1 MLSGHF
7 ALLNRLRDGS
17 GMVDFIRDEIRKQEA
32 GVRGEDRLVDRLKEL
47 RLHGEFRIFSDV
59 CLEMDDWKVQIDC
72 LVVTDRC
79 CIVLESKN
87 ISGRLYFNEELDEF
101 YKEENGVETPFSNP
115 YFQLMRHIRFM
126 KEFLRKTL
134 PQIKVTGAVI
144 MTAKSYRIMQKPTH
158 YPIYKLESM
167 IERVTQMYN
176 SFGNTSFSNRELE
189 VIEKLLQEYKSPFVY
204 SPLCEHYRIPP
215 SEIRLGV
222 ECPSCGVLGM
232 RRVHTTW
239 RCIVCKKSDRY
250 AHISAVRD
258 YFSIIDKKITNKEFR
273 RFCMIDSK
281 YAASRML
288 NSMDLI
294 AYGSGP
300 SRYFVENRKK

>member
-1 MLSGHF
+1 MSGHF

-17 GMVDFIRDEIRKQEA
+17 DMVDFIREEIRKQEA
-32 GVRGEDRLVDRLKEL
+32 GVRGEERLVDRLKEL
-47 RLHGEFRIFSDV
+47 RLPGEFRVFSDV
-59 CLEMDDWKVQIDC
+59 CLELDDWKVQIDC

-101 YKEENGVETPFSNP
+101 YKEENGTETPISNP

-126 KEFLRKTL
+126 KEFLRNTL
-134 PQIKVTGAVI
+134 PQMKVTGAAI
-144 MTAKSYRIMQKPTH
+144 MTAKSCRIMQKPTH

-176 SFGNTSFSNRELE
+176 SFAGTSFSGEELE
-189 VIEKLLQEYKSPFVY
+189 VIEKLLQENRSPFVY
-204 SPLCEHYRIPP
+204 LPLCEHYRIPP

-222 ECPSCGVLGM
+222 ECPGCGVLGM
-232 RRVHTTW
+232 QRTGKTW
-239 RCIVCKKSDRY
+239 ICQSCNTRDRNAHKK
-250 AHISAVRD
+250 AVNE
-258 YFSIIDKKITNKEFR
+258 YFSLIDDKITNRDFR
-273 RFCMIDSK
+273 KFCMVESI

-288 NSMDLI
+288 GNMDLKMHK
-294 AYGSGP
+294 AGGRTY
-300 SRYFVENRKK
+300 YTRK

>member
-1 MLSGHF
+1 MSGHF
-7 ALLNRLRDGS
+7 ALLKRLRDGF
-17 GMVDFIRDEIRKQEA
+17 GMSDFIQEEIRKQEA

-47 RLHGEFRIFSDV
+47 RLHGEYRVFSDV
-59 CLEMDDWKVQIDC
+59 CLELGDWRVQIDC

-79 CIVLESKN
+79 CFVLESKN

-126 KEFLRKTL
+126 KEFLLKTL
-134 PQIKVTGAVI
+134 PQMKVTGAVI
-144 MTAKSYRIMQKPTH
+144 MTAKSFRIMQKPTH

-176 SFGNTSFSNRELE
+176 SSSGTSFSDDEL
-189 VIEKLLQEYKSPFVY
+189 VVVEKLIQENRSTFVY

-215 SEIRLGV
+215 IEIRLGV
-222 ECPSCGVLGM
+222 ECPDCGVLGM

-239 RCIVCKKSDRY
+239 RCMVCRKSDRY

-258 YFSIIDKKITNKEFR
+258 YFWIIDKKITNKEFR

-288 NSMDLI
+288 NSMDLK
-294 AYGSGP
+294 AHGSGP
-300 SRYFVENRKK
+300 SRYFVENKKK

>member
-1 MLSGHF
+1 MSGHF
-7 ALLNRLRDGS
+7 ALLKRLNDGAS
-17 GMVDFIRDEIRKQEA
+17 SSEFIREEIRKMDV
-32 GVRGEDRLVDRLKEL
+32 GVRGEERIFQRLREL
-47 RLHGEFRIFSDV
+47 RLAGEFRVFSDV
-59 CLEMDDWKVQIDC
+59 CLVLEDWKVQIDC

-101 YKEENGVETPFSNP
+101 YKEENGTETPISNP

-126 KEFLRKTL
+126 KEFLRNTL
-134 PQIKVTGAVI
+134 PQMKMAGAVI
-144 MTAKSYRIMQKPTH
+144 MTAKSCRIMQKPTH

-167 IERVTQMYN
+167 VERVTQIYN
-176 SFGNTSFSNRELE
+176 NLGVVSYSVQELE
-189 VIEKLLQEYKSPFVY
+189 VVEKLLLENRSIFEYP
-204 SPLCEHYRIPP
+204 PLCEYYRINA

-239 RCIVCKKSDRY
+239 HCLACGENDRY

-258 YFSIIDKKITNKEFR
+258 YFRIINKKITNKEFR

-281 YAASRML
+281 YSASRML

-300 SRYFVENRKK
+300 SRYFVEK

>member
-1 MLSGHF
+1 MNGHF

-17 GMVDFIRDEIRKQEA
+17 GMADFIREEIRKQEA
-32 GVRGEDRLVDRLKEL
+32 GVRGEDRLVARLKEL
-47 RLHGEFRIFSDV
+47 RLPGEFRVFSDV
-59 CLEMDDWKVQIDC
+59 CLVLDDWKVQIDC

-87 ISGRLYFNEELDEF
+87 ISGHLYFNEELDEF
-101 YKEENGVETPFSNP
+101 YKEENGVESPISNP

-126 KEFLRKTL
+126 KEFLRKTHPL
-134 PQIKVTGAVI
+134 MKVTGAVI
-144 MTAKSYRIMQKPTH
+144 MTAKSHRIMQKPTH

-167 IERVTQMYN
+167 VERVTQIYN
-176 SFGNTSFSNRELE
+176 SSGSVSFTSADLL
-189 VIEKLLQEYKSPFVY
+189 VVEKLILENRSAYVY
-204 SPLCEHYRIPP
+204 PPLCEHYRIPP
-215 SEIRLGV
+215 SEIRPGV

-239 RCIVCKKSDRY
+239 KCMACRKTDRY
-250 AHISAVRD
+250 AHISAIRD
-258 YFSIIDKKITNKEFR
+258 YFWIIDEKITNKEFR

-294 AYGSGP
+294 AQGSGP
-300 SRYFVENRKK
+300 SRYFVENRMK